1 MNARN
6 QLRVITHGTKRL
18 ALMGVALVAG
28 ATCLFVQS
36 AHATL
41 LFQEGF
47 NYTAASNLSG
57 NGGWTG
63 GSATNLQI
71 GTSDLTYP
79 GLLDLGGN
87 SLVVLN
93 AKSTLDSNVF
103 SGGPVTSGNLY
114 YSFVIN
120 GTTAATNNS
129 YMTGLDPVGGSLTG
143 SSDALAIYY
152 GTSTAGNYRI
162 GVRTTSGGSGAA
174 YASTALALGTTYFI
188 VAEYT
193 FNANHQ
199 DSISLFLD
207 PTPGGTQPATP
218 DAVQTQLTASVIG
231 NIGDVAFKAQGV
243 AYGQWT
249 VNDLN
254 IGTTWADVTPA
265 ATVVPEPSTLAL
277 FGLGV
282 LGLVFARR
290 MRR

>member
-1 MNARN
+1 
-6 QLRVITHGTKRL
+6 
-18 ALMGVALVAG
+18 MGVALVAG

-41 LFQEGF
+41 LYSEGF
-47 NYTAASNLSG
+47 NYTPGTYLGNVG
-57 NGGWTG
+57 NGWMG
-63 GSATNLQI
+63 GSKTNLQI

-79 GLLDLGGN
+79 GLFDQGGN
-87 SLVVLN
+87 SLVVSN
-93 AKSTLDSNVF
+93 GTSTLNSNVF

-129 YMTGLDPVGGSLTG
+129 YITGLDPVGGSLTG
-143 SSDALAIYY
+143 SSDALAVYY

-162 GVRTTSGGSGAA
+162 GVRTTSGGTGAA
-174 YASTALALGTTYFI
+174 YASTTLALGTTYFL
-188 VAEYT
+188 VTEFT
-193 FNANHQ
+193 FNANNL
-199 DSISLFLD
+199 DTINLFID
-207 PTPGGTQPATP
+207 PAPGGTQPGTP
-218 DAVQTQLTASVIG
+218 DATQTMLTADPTI

-254 IGTTWADVTPA
+254 IGTTWADVTPV